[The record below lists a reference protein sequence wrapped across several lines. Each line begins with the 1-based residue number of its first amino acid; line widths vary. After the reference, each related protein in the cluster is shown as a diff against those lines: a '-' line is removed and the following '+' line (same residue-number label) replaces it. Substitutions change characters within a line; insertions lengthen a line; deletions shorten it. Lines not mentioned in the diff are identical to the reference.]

1 MVDAILLII
10 VRQIDAYIE
19 ISALAFKKT
28 KSSKESTVRDHLLNC
43 NNIPFVEFTILAKG
57 NNKFIVEIKE
67 SLLIKRDRPF

>member
-28 KSSKESTVRDHLLNC
+28 KSSKESAIRNLFLFGIVSFSIVFLC
-43 NNIPFVEFTILAKG
+43 SNIV
-57 NNKFIVEIKE
+57 
-67 SLLIKRDRPF
+67 